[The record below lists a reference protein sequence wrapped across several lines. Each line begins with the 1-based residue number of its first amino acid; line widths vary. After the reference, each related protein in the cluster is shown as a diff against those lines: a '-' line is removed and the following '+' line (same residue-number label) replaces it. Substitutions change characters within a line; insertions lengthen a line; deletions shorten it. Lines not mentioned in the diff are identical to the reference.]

1 MKRTVMVLVC
11 VLTVGLMLAGVAE
24 ANDWTKLGRKTLLF
38 KDNGGEIKVKNQ
50 QEVSELMIQVGN
62 AQVNLEGVK
71 VVFADGAEK
80 KINVE
85 ETLRPG
91 VDSEPI
97 GLGTTKALTSVEL
110 MFDTV
115 GRMGSTRVPTTIFGK

>member
-38 KDNGGEIKVKNQ
+38 KNDGGVVKVKTQ

-71 VVFADGAEK
+71 VVFADGSEK
-80 KINVE
+80 MINIE
-85 ETLRPG
+85 ATLRPG
-91 VDSEPI
+91 VDSDPI
-97 GLGTTKALTSVEL
+97 GLGSTKALTSVEL

-115 GRMGSTRVPTTIFGK
+115 GRMGSTRVPTTVFGK